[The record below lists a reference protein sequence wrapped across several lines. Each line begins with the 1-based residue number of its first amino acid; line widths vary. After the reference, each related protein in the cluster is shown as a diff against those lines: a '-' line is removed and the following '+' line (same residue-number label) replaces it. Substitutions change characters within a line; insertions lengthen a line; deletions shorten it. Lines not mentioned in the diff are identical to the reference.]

1 MEILMKRIL
10 NMKTF
15 LIISLILIFINFM
28 TMNTFFCHTISSK
41 LTLFFNTFMALG
53 LGGLIGWIG
62 SIDLK

>member
-1 MEILMKRIL
+1 
-10 NMKTF
+10 MKTF